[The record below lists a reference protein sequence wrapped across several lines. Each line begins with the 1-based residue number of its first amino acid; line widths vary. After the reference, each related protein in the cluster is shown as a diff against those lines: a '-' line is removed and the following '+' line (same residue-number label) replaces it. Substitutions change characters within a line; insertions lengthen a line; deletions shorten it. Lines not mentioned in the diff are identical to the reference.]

1 MVKEQSPR
9 SPHSLSKKFS
19 FFENNENRKKKTEQK
34 NRKIF
39 SLRHIFFP
47 RGNEKIMQQQQPYAN
62 QPPPPSF
69 APHGGEN
76 GNNVAQHQQQQPSL
90 FVPPPSSSSGGGV
103 NQNQNQNQTSSFPP
117 PQMQF
122 MPSTFAPPSSSS
134 HGDQQQQQEQQRQ
147 RNSIDG
153 GSGQYQPPPPSQ
165 NFQSQASFQNRPEP
179 TSGPGGWAAL
189 FTRTRSFGNVQ
200 NTGSSSSSNG
210 GNKGFRG
217 KVSWSG
223 GFPDEPPLLEE
234 LGVDF
239 SQIARRAKSAMN
251 PLPSRKATRET
262 SKDDDLA
269 GPLIVFGLIATL
281 HALQGKLH
289 YGYILGWSAIA
300 SGLTCWLLNQ
310 LTAQSNNDAGENLSL
325 SRTASVIGYNATSI
339 LFLSVVKAFV
349 HSEGSSNSGSKSS
362 NGGSLSGTTNSFG
375 ILAFAVVCVLQ
386 ASSKSSGLF
395 LHGMGQCSEGKRL
408 VVFYPMVLLYSLY
421 ALLTLY

>member
-1 MVKEQSPR
+1 
-9 SPHSLSKKFS
+9 
-19 FFENNENRKKKTEQK
+19 
-34 NRKIF
+34 
-39 SLRHIFFP
+39 
-47 RGNEKIMQQQQPYAN
+47 MQQQQPYHTN

-69 APHGGEN
+69 APHGGGGGGGGEN
-76 GNNVAQHQQQQPSL
+76 GNNVAQQQQQQQQQPSL
-90 FVPPPSSSSGGGV
+90 FVPPPSSVGGGGV
-103 NQNQNQNQTSSFPP
+103 NQNQASSSSSFPP

-134 HGDQQQQQEQQRQ
+134 HRDQQQEQQQQRQ

-153 GSGQYQPPPPSQ
+153 GSGRYQPPPPSQ

-269 GPLIVFGLIATL
+269 GPLIVFGMIATL

>member
-1 MVKEQSPR
+1 MCITLNNGEIFYFLSPGDGER
-9 SPHSLSKKFS
+9 ASPLSLKKF
-19 FFENNENRKKKTEQK
+19 
-34 NRKIF
+34 F
-39 SLRHIFFP
+39 SLPVFATFFFP
-47 RGNEKIMQQQQPYAN
+47 RGNEKIMQQQQQPYAN
-62 QPPPPSF
+62 QPPMPPSF

-76 GNNVAQHQQQQPSL
+76 NGNNNVAQQQQPSL

-134 HGDQQQQQEQQRQ
+134 HRDQQQQQQEQQRQ